1 MDNGCKLF
9 NKSKTVLI
17 FIVIT
22 LSLIQCTRNTNIIRD
37 DMVINGLTLC
47 NSYTKEQMI
56 EALGQP
62 DSISVFT
69 SEAGVINKYYY
80 GNDFFTVIEEGQ
92 LFVDFTVTNPRFKFN
107 NFISIGDPVA
117 RVTLLGGTIEE
128 REVIDPKGVLWK
140 YKLWHIP
147 KELNADKHYS
157 LSTLFYYNDEG
168 KIIEIATIFNSWF

>member
-47 NSYTKEQMI
+47 QSYTKEQMI

-62 DSISVFT
+62 DSIMVYTDES
-69 SEAGVINKYYY
+69 GVINRYCYEASY
-80 GNDFFTVIEEGQ
+80 FTVTEEGNC
-92 LFVDFTVTNPRFKFN
+92 FVDFVVTDSKFKLN
-107 NFISIGDPVA
+107 NSPFFGLSKIV
-117 RVTLLGGTIEE
+117 GTI
-128 REVIDPKGVLWK
+128 VIACN
-140 YKLWHIP
+140 I
-147 KELNADKHYS
+147 S
-157 LSTLFYYNDEG
+157 
-168 KIIEIATIFNSWF
+168 